1 MKDCFKLDLSKPN
14 EGWIQIA
21 PMLRGRYNFA
31 LVTANGLIYAVGGQD
46 LNSEVNDIE
55 VKLPL
60 FFHFLYKSGKFYQLH
75 MSSTHIILFHVGTR
89 IISFFPA

>member
-1 MKDCFKLDLSKPN
+1 MFFTIYICGGYNPVDEMKDCFKLDLSKPT

-55 VKLPL
+55 VSYLM
-60 FFHFLYKSGKFYQLH
+60 YTYFYQK
-75 MSSTHIILFHVGTR
+75 
-89 IISFFPA
+89 FF